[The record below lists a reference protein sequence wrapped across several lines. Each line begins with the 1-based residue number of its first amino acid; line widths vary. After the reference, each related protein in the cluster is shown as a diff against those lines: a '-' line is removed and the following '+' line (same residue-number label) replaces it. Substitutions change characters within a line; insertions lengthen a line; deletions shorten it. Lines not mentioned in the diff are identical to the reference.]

1 MPSGFRDIGI
11 RKLGFVAKTQFL
23 YTYMYIHIVLIYLAR
38 LFIGFKSKTET
49 YFFVDINHKN
59 NNLCE
64 MKKKMDAVNVKFQSF
79 N

>member
-1 MPSGFRDIGI
+1 
-11 RKLGFVAKTQFL
+11 
-23 YTYMYIHIVLIYLAR
+23 MYIHIVLIYLAR
-38 LFIGFKSKTET
+38 LFIGLKSKTET

-64 MKKKMDAVNVKFQSF
+64 MKKKMDAFNVKFQSF